1 MTNYLSYF
9 GLYIHCSVK
18 SFFYPINTY
27 KERPKKTFCPL
38 FVLFIC
44 NLQIFR
50 D

>member
-18 SFFYPINTY
+18 SFFIPSVHIN
-27 KERPKKTFCPL
+27 KDLKKTFCPL

-44 NLQIFR
+44 NSQIFR
-50 D
+50 A